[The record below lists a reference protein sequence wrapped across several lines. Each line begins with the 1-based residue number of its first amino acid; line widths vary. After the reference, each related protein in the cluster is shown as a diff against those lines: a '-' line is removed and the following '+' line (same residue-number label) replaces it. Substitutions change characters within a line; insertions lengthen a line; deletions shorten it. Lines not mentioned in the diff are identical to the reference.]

1 MEGVRLGKEE
11 LVRTYGISQR
21 LAVRV
26 GALLTKGFE
35 VSGTLLEIAGPGSAI
50 EKLLLH
56 PEMLASAERLT
67 IAAVSKLARETGAA
81 SAPHSIARPA

>member
-11 LVRTYGISQR
+11 LIRAYGVSQR

-26 GALLTKGFE
+26 GALLSKGFE

-56 PEMLASAERLT
+56 PEMLALADLPAGRLAGLP
-67 IAAVSKLARETGAA
+67 AAWRGG
-81 SAPHSIARPA
+81 RRWR